1 MSDQSPPEE
10 PPVSVPPPPPD
21 AMQAVVPTSTR
32 GPRSRAATIALLV
45 GAAVLILGVAA
56 ASAAYFLLRGSP
68 EAVLNKVPSGA
79 DFVAVAHLDPAA
91 SQKMNLFRMTEK
103 FPDLGSEEQL
113 SQKVDGL
120 LDDALSGSGLTRED
134 LGWVGGEVGGYAD
147 VGAGSPSYAV
157 MVASD
162 DNGAAASAL
171 QKMRDASGT
180 TYTSST
186 VDGVEVWA
194 PATSDQPTEA
204 IVDDTVVLAS
214 SPEAMQTVITT
225 GNGDTTIQDDATFTG
240 VMDKLPDDN
249 LGFVYVNVGS
259 IASLASLIPG
269 QAGGLAS
276 QLDAYRGAAYSISAE
291 SDGLA
296 IDAAVTTDPSKL
308 TAAQRDALGSGPNPL
323 LALTPGDAYA
333 VVASSGIGSALEDS
347 VTQAAQLG
355 PGPARTIERLGLIGP
370 NGVLQH
376 LTGDLGLQ
384 VGPGSGL
391 LPVGGTAM
399 VGIDDAAAVQT
410 WLDKHVPGLLAQ
422 AGVPGLSSGSLKT
435 EEYQGVRITYGATP
449 TTPIAWGVVDR
460 ALVVG
465 LSPKSLEQAVDLS
478 QGNGSAITADG
489 DFTSATEG
497 LPGTQTLLY
506 VDVNG
511 ILTAVQ
517 GFLPNDVYQQFLDGG
532 GRNLQ
537 PIKSIVAGS
546 SDTEAVSTYRLFIE
560 IP

>member
-1 MSDQSPPEE
+1 
-10 PPVSVPPPPPD
+10 
-21 AMQAVVPTSTR
+21 
-32 GPRSRAATIALLV
+32 
-45 GAAVLILGVAA
+45 
-56 ASAAYFLLRGSP
+56 
-68 EAVLNKVPSGA
+68 
-79 DFVAVAHLDPAA
+79 
-91 SQKMNLFRMTEK
+91 
-103 FPDLGSEEQL
+103 
-113 SQKVDGL
+113 
-120 LDDALSGSGLTRED
+120 
-134 LGWVGGEVGGYAD
+134 
-147 VGAGSPSYAV
+147 
-157 MVASD
+157 
-162 DNGAAASAL
+162 
-171 QKMRDASGT
+171 MRDASGT

-225 GNGDTTIQDDATFTG
+225 GNGDTTIEDDATFTG

-269 QAGGLAS
+269 QADGLGS
-276 QLDAYRGAAYSISAE
+276 QLDAYQGAAYAISAE

-323 LALTPGDAYA
+323 LALTPANAYA
-333 VVASSGIGSALEDS
+333 VVASSGIGSALADS

-370 NGVLQH
+370 SGVLQH

-384 VGPGSGL
+384 VGPGSGEF
-391 LPVGGTAM
+391 LPFDGTVM
-399 VGIDDAAAVQT
+399 IGIDDASAVQS
-410 WLDKHVPGLLAQ
+410 WLDRRVPGLLAQ
-422 AGVPGLSSGSLKT
+422 AGPGFVSGALRT
-435 EEYQGVRITYGATP
+435 EDYQGVKITYAP
-449 TTPIAWGVVDR
+449 ASVAWGVVDR

-465 LSPKSLEQAVDLS
+465 ASVTAVEQAVDLS
-478 QGNGSAITADG
+478 QGNGSAITSNG
-489 DFTSATEG
+489 DFTSVTDG
-497 LPGTQTLLY
+497 LPGSQTLLY

-517 GFLPNDVYQQFLDGG
+517 RFLPSDVYQRFLDAG

-537 PIKSIVAGS
+537 PIKAVVAGS
-546 SDTEAVSTYRLFIE
+546 SATETVSTYRLFIE